1 MEQVVSATEARVHFG
16 EIMRRVVE
24 TGTPVIVERDG
35 KAQVVIMSKQDYD
48 DAQSGG
54 TKPDWRT
61 LLKQSH
67 DRIRAELNGRV
78 LPPAE
83 EIIREMREERDAY
96 LADLR

>member
-35 KAQVVIMSKQDYD
+35 KAQVVIVSKPDYD
-48 DAQSGG
+48 DTHNGG
-54 TKPDWRT
+54 ARPNWRD
-61 LLKQSH
+61 LVKRSR
-67 DRIRAELNGRV
+67 DRIRDELHGKPF
-78 LPPAE
+78 PPPE
-83 EIIREMREERDAY
+83 DIIRQMREERDAY